1 MIRAFLKAMGPGHA
15 RPVAVSLALT
25 TFVSALQGVAF
36 ALLVPALERFLG
48 PDPSTATPWLITLA
62 AATAVYA
69 ALRSAS
75 LYLNFRV
82 GGSISRALHHR
93 IGDHL
98 VRLPLG
104 WFTGARLGELNRIAT
119 EGVSRTTSLPVH
131 TYPPLADAVVTPVVA
146 VAALFLFDWR
156 VALACAACLPLLW
169 MVFTLSDEAVGRG
182 DAARDA
188 VSDEAADRVLEYARA
203 QPVLRAFGRVDS
215 AHTGLDRALAAEHAG
230 ARALLLKAVPALVA
244 YSFTVRLVLTLL
256 LALTLYLLLGGTL
269 AAPTAIA
276 LTVLFVRFVH
286 PLSAAAES
294 GAALRMAVNGLER
307 INTVLD
313 ARPLP
318 EPAVPVPPQGSEV
331 EFHDVRFSYTPG
343 GEPVLGGVSF
353 RAVPGTLTALVGPS
367 GGGKTTVT
375 RLLARF
381 HDTDAGQVLVG
392 GADVRDIGSEELSRH
407 VAVVFQDVY
416 LFDATIADNVRVADP
431 GASEADLERV
441 AARSGLDRV
450 VAELPDGWE
459 TRVGEGGTSLSGGQ
473 RQRVSIAR
481 ALLKDAP
488 IVVLDEA
495 SAALDAENEALLT
508 ETATDLARDRTVLVI
523 AHRPATVAAAD
534 RIVFLDGGR
543 VAEQGTPEELL
554 ALDGRHAAYV
564 RARQRALGW
573 RLTDEPAS
581 DTTSP
586 TP

>member
-1 MIRAFLKAMGPGHA
+1 MIRAFLKAMGPGHT

-25 TFVSALQGVAF
+25 TFASALQGVVF
-36 ALLVPALERFLG
+36 ALLVPVLEGLLG
-48 PDPSTATPWLITLA
+48 PDPSTATPWAVALA
-62 AATAVYA
+62 VGTAVYA
-69 ALRSAS
+69 VLKSTS

-104 WFTGARLGELNRIAT
+104 WFTGSRLGELNRIAT

-156 VALACAACLPLLW
+156 LALACAACLPLLW
-169 MVFTLSDEAVGRG
+169 MVFTLSNEAVGRG
-182 DAARDA
+182 DAARDTVA
-188 VSDEAADRVLEYARA
+188 DEAADRVLEYARA

-215 AHTGLDRALAAEHAG
+215 AHTVLDRALAAEHAG

-256 LALTLYLLLGGTL
+256 LALSLHLLLGGTL

-276 LTVLFVRFVH
+276 LIVLLVRFVH

-294 GAALRMAVNGLER
+294 GAVLRMAVNGLAR

-318 EPAVPVPPQGSEV
+318 EPATPVPPQGAEV

-343 GEPVLGGVSF
+343 EPVLDGVSF
-353 RAVPGTLTALVGPS
+353 PAAPGTLTALVGPS

-381 HDTDAGQVLVG
+381 HDVDAGQVLVG
-392 GADVRDIGSEELSRH
+392 GVDVRDIGSEELSRH

-416 LFDATIADNVRVADP
+416 LFDATIADNVRVAAP
-431 GASEADLERV
+431 GASEADLDRV

-573 RLTDEPAS
+573 RLTGEPAS
-581 DTTSP
+581 DTTRP